1 MKIIAIIQAHMGS
14 TRLPGKVLRD
24 LGGQTMLARVV
35 RRAQRASLLTEV
47 TVACSTLPQD
57 EVIVQECE
65 GLGIRWFRGS
75 DDDVLDRYHGA
86 ASAFGPD
93 AVVRITSDCPL
104 IEPEIV
110 DKVIDIFLQSGAD
123 YASNTIDRSYPR
135 GLDTEVFKKSCLDRA
150 WKDALEQH
158 QRVHVTP
165 YLYEMPQLFRNIQ
178 VRGETDLSDMRW
190 TVDTKEDYEFV
201 SAIYTHFGNRDDFTW
216 RDVLALLEAQP
227 QLIAINQH
235 IQQKSLRQL

>member
-24 LGGQTMLARVV
+24 LGGRTMLARVV
-35 RRAQRASLLTEV
+35 RRAQRASLLNEV

-57 EVIVQECE
+57 DVIVQECDA
-65 GLGIRWFRGS
+65 LGIRWYRGS
-75 DDDVLDRYHGA
+75 DSDVLDRFHGA
-86 ASAFGPD
+86 ASAFESE

-110 DKVIDIFLQSGAD
+110 DQVIDAFLRSDAD

-150 WKDALEQH
+150 WKEGHEAH
-158 QRVHVTP
+158 HRVHVTP
-165 YLYEMPQLFRNIQ
+165 YLYEMPKLFKNVQ
-178 VRGETDLSDMRW
+178 VRGETDLSDLRW
-190 TVDTKEDYEFV
+190 TVDTKEDYDFA
-201 SAIYTHFGNRDDFTW
+201 SAVFSHFGNRDDFAW
-216 RDVLALLEAQP
+216 RDVLTLLEAQP
-227 QLIAINQH
+227 QLSAINQH
-235 IQQKSLRQL
+235 IQQKALRDL